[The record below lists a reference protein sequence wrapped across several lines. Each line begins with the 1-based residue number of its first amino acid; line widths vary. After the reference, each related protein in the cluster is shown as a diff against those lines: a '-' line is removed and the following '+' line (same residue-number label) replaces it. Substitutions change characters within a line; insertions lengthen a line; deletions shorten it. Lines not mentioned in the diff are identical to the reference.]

1 MMVGSNLLAIFFLQK
16 EREDYE
22 IGIEDGKLMYKK
34 SGTLLDTTGESSEK
48 WIFVLSTSKS
58 LYVGQVNFFLSL

>member
-34 SGTLLDTTGESSEK
+34 SWTLLDTTGESSEK

-58 LYVGQVNFFLSL
+58 LYVGQVN